1 MEKKISYLARTFDD
15 VKGEL
20 IQFSKKYY
28 PELSDNFND
37 ASVGAWFIDLVS
49 AVGDDLAY
57 HTDRMY
63 QETNVNSANSKAS
76 VLNNARMNGVK
87 VPGPKAA
94 ICEVEISC
102 VLPVD
107 TTDTS
112 KPMFSAAPTL
122 RRGGTVGNSS
132 YTFELSEDVNF
143 AEQFNSDGISNRKFT
158 PNRDNNGTIN
168 GYTVTK
174 NTIVRGGRSKIYKK
188 LLTDTE
194 VKPFMEVV
202 LPEVNIMDVESILFK
217 ESTNFNTEPQ
227 NYEFY
232 VDEEEFKVSKESI
245 KTYRYFEVD
254 SLADQFRFGTKT
266 QSSGGTDDNRYIA
279 PKQSEY
285 TDWTS
290 DGGEE
295 IRRYFDG
302 VWKPVSQKFI
312 TEYTDNG
319 YLKVIFGSA
328 TDIEDTPVSGSTYG
342 ESIMSR
348 VINNK
353 QLGLL
358 PKVGWTMFVLY
369 RVGGGT
375 ETNLASGAINTLLN
389 VDAVFSTTDTAVT
402 QTIKSNVISSFT
414 VTNPTTSVAGK
425 DMPSTEELKYL
436 VKYSIPAM
444 KRCVTVKDYKER
456 IMQIP
461 PKYGCPFRCNAM
473 EDNNK
478 VVIPML
484 CVDENGLLVNAIP
497 SPLVDN
503 ITEYLTHYKAITDFV
518 ELQSGRIFN
527 LGFEIDVFIDKNYT
541 TADVIS
547 TIIESVKSYMDVNAH
562 DMGEDIFVG
571 DLQRELG
578 SLDGVISLI
587 DMRVYTVYDADG
599 TSGYGDKCKL
609 PIKDRSTNCNS
620 VDATFNV
627 SSGAAAEEID
637 LDAIDGVLYADY
649 DSMFEIKNPNADIQ
663 IRAKVR

>member
-1 MEKKISYLARTFDD
+1 
-15 VKGEL
+15 
-20 IQFSKKYY
+20 
-28 PELSDNFND
+28 
-37 ASVGAWFIDLVS
+37 
-49 AVGDDLAY
+49 
-57 HTDRMY
+57 
-63 QETNVNSANSKAS
+63 
-76 VLNNARMNGVK
+76 
-87 VPGPKAA
+87 
-94 ICEVEISC
+94 
-102 VLPVD
+102 
-107 TTDTS
+107 
-112 KPMFSAAPTL
+112 
-122 RRGGTVGNSS
+122 
-132 YTFELSEDVNF
+132 
-143 AEQFNSDGISNRKFT
+143 
-158 PNRDNNGTIN
+158 
-168 GYTVTK
+168 
-174 NTIVRGGRSKIYKK
+174 
-188 LLTDTE
+188 
-194 VKPFMEVV
+194 
-202 LPEVNIMDVESILFK
+202 
-217 ESTNFNTEPQ
+217 
-227 NYEFY
+227 
-232 VDEEEFKVSKESI
+232 
-245 KTYRYFEVD
+245 VD